1 MMMMMMMMMV
11 IMMTM
16 TTIPD
21 PIQHMNMELLF
32 VRGRWLDWSAD
43 VKRLEC
49 FAVVWMCE
57 KRQDPTF
64 FIQFFPS
71 YSGWKKSCTS

>member
-1 MMMMMMMMMV
+1 MMMMMMV

-49 FAVVWMCE
+49 FAVGRPHFATAVCHE
-57 KRQDPTF
+57 ELVEL
-64 FIQFFPS
+64 
-71 YSGWKKSCTS
+71 